1 MTWSRRTVESDGV
14 RVSCRDRPGPGRPV
28 VLLHGLAGHAGE
40 WDAVARRLSTRHRV
54 VAVDQRGHGAS
65 ERLPDDRSRAAYVTD
80 VVAVLDQL
88 GLDEPV
94 LIGQSLGGHTAMLAT
109 AAHPDLV
116 HALVLVEAGP
126 GGPNPTVQKDI
137 GGWLD
142 SWPTPFPS
150 RRAAVDFLGGGA
162 VGEGWAAGLEER
174 ADGWW
179 PRFDRD
185 VMVDSLA
192 ENARCSYWEEWTR
205 IACPTL
211 VVLGQSGIIPAREID
226 DMLRLRPDAGAA
238 SVPGAGHDV
247 HLERP
252 DALGRVLEEF
262 LGDLPAYLALGRP
275 GRAPEPGSPR
285 P

>member
-1 MTWSRRTVESDGV
+1 MTWSERTVKSDGV
-14 RVSCRDRPGPGRPV
+14 RISCRDWAGPGRPV

-40 WDAVARRLSTRHRV
+40 WDAIARHLSTRHRV

-65 ERLPDDRSRAAYVTD
+65 ERLPDDRSRAAYVAD

-88 GLDEPV
+88 DLRMPV
-94 LIGQSLGGHTAMLAT
+94 LIGQSLGGHAAMLTA
-109 AAHPDLV
+109 AAHPDLI

-126 GGPNPTVQKDI
+126 GGPNPHVQEKI

-142 SWPTPFPS
+142 SWPNPFPS
-150 RRAAVDFLGGGA
+150 RQAAVDFFGGGA

-174 ADGWW
+174 DGGWW

-192 ENARCSYWEEWTR
+192 ENARRSFWDEWTK

-211 VVLGQSGIIPAREID
+211 VVLAQSGIIPPQEID
-226 DMLRLRPDAGAA
+226 DMLHLRPDTTAV
-238 SVPGAGHDV
+238 SIPGTGHDV

-252 DALGRVLEEF
+252 DALQQILEE
-262 LGDLPAYLALGRP
+262 LLR
-275 GRAPEPGSPR
+275 EI
-285 P
+285 

>member
-1 MTWSRRTVESDGV
+1 
-14 RVSCRDRPGPGRPV
+14 
-28 VLLHGLAGHAGE
+28 
-40 WDAVARRLSTRHRV
+40 

>member
-1 MTWSRRTVESDGV
+1 MTWSERTVKSDGV
-14 RVSCRDRPGPGRPV
+14 RISCRDWAGPGRPV

-40 WDAVARRLSTRHRV
+40 WDAIARHLSTRHRV

-65 ERLPDDRSRAAYVTD
+65 ERLPDDRSRAAYVAD

-88 GLDEPV
+88 DLRMPV
-94 LIGQSLGGHTAMLAT
+94 LIGQSLGGHAAMLTA
-109 AAHPDLV
+109 AAHPDLI

-126 GGPNPTVQKDI
+126 GGPNPHVQEKI

-142 SWPTPFPS
+142 SWPNPFPS
-150 RRAAVDFLGGGA
+150 RQAAVDFFGGGA

-174 ADGWW
+174 DGGWW

-192 ENARCSYWEEWTR
+192 ENARRSFWDEWTK

-211 VVLGQSGIIPAREID
+211 VVLGQSGIIPPQEID
-226 DMLRLRPDAGAA
+226 DMLRLRPDTTAV
-238 SVPGAGHDV
+238 SIPGTGHDV

-252 DALGRVLEEF
+252 DALQQILEE
-262 LGDLPAYLALGRP
+262 LLR
-275 GRAPEPGSPR
+275 EI
-285 P
+285 